1 VFFAALSIVLG
12 GLSSTLPVTSLATAT
27 AVAVCFSPEEDCTA
41 LAVDA
46 IDRADQQILVSAY
59 GLTTS
64 SKTVEALIQAR
75 RRGVDVRVI
84 ADRTTPCER
93 KSGLGPL
100 AEAGVPIWID
110 DSVRVAHSKSM
121 VIDNQVT
128 LTGSMNWSGGAAH
141 NSENLNLVASK
152 NIAAP
157 TQDIGI
163 SALRCRCP
171 IPNEKIGA
179 ADPRWPTSNRNYR
192 RDETRSGRP
201 PRRRHFQPTERML
214 RRKPS
219 ATRDCRRS
227 REPGARSNPSPLVA
241 SVRSG
246 LLLDCGYTAVGP

>member
-1 VFFAALSIVLG
+1 VFFTALSIAIG
-12 GLSSTLPVTSLATAT
+12 GLSSTLPVTSLATAA

-41 LAVDA
+41 FAVDA
-46 IDRADQQILVSAY
+46 IDRAETQILINAY
-59 GLTTS
+59 ALATT

-110 DSVRVAHSKSM
+110 DSVRIAHSKSM

-152 NIAAP
+152 I
-157 TQDIGI
+157 I
-163 SALRCRCP
+163 SAAYVGHWHQRLALSSPYTQRADWCRRP
-171 IPNEKIGA
+171 EV
-179 ADPRWPTSNRNYR
+179 ADF
-192 RDETRSGRP
+192 ESGLP
-201 PRRRHFQPTERML
+201 PR
-214 RRKPS
+214 
-219 ATRDCRRS
+219 
-227 REPGARSNPSPLVA
+227 
-241 SVRSG
+241 
-246 LLLDCGYTAVGP
+246 

>member
-1 VFFAALSIVLG
+1 MFIPALSLALG
-12 GLSSTLPVTSLATAT
+12 ALASTIPVGSIATGA

-46 IDRADQQILVSAY
+46 IDRAEAQILVNAY

-100 AEAGVPIWID
+100 VEAGVPIWID
-110 DSVRVAHSKSM
+110 SSVRIAHSKSM

-152 NIAAP
+152 I
-157 TQDIGI
+157 I
-163 SALRCRCP
+163 SAAYAGHWNQRLALSSPYAQR
-171 IPNEKIGA
+171 E
-179 ADPRWPTSNRNYR
+179 DW
-192 RDETRSGRP
+192 
-201 PRRRHFQPTERML
+201 
-214 RRKPS
+214 
-219 ATRDCRRS
+219 CRRP
-227 REPGARSNPSPLVA
+227 EVA
-241 SVRSG
+241 DFNSE
-246 LLLDCGYTAVGP
+246 